1 MMCAMHIEN
10 RSSELN
16 NDLWVEVTLIA
27 TAHSETT
34 NRSRLRLARLAG
46 HNQIIPQLH
55 ARPAHPVRRVSAD
68 IDLDANGTVPLVEVR
83 HGHLQRAIVQPD
95 VKFGDSVTPEL
106 YRQWAAQVGLDLTT
120 RALAQGHVQ
129 RGGPGRFADALRP
142 GNFFEA
148 VAVAVT
154 RGCEVLP
161 HMDRENDH
169 RDGWNVMGALTFCGQ
184 DEKGPFRVGVFGYT
198 RKCVGD
204 YLDWEA
210 AQ

>member
-1 MMCAMHIEN
+1 M
-10 RSSELN
+10 
-16 NDLWVEVTLIA
+16 
-27 TAHSETT
+27 
-34 NRSRLRLARLAG
+34 
-46 HNQIIPQLH
+46 
-55 ARPAHPVRRVSAD
+55 PADVQALVLPH
-68 IDLDANGTVPLVEVR
+68 LD
-83 HGHLQRAIVQPD
+83 
-95 VKFGDSVTPEL
+95 
-106 YRQWAAQVGLDLTT
+106 YLTT

-204 YLDWEA
+204 YLDWEV